1 MSTETCPEC
10 GDLFEKDAFRKR
22 TCLAC
27 WKESK
32 RPKRRQPDKLMPG
45 KQETTVVAWLAQI
58 GESDEAIVG
67 DVLALCRHDKDARQ
81 YLTGRA
87 AALPHRPRGWKAS
100 LPVYPCHPKE
110 PAPAPGGARGSLS

>member
-1 MSTETCPEC
+1 MSTET
-10 GDLFEKDAFRKR
+10 
-22 TCLAC
+22 TC
-27 WKESK
+27 
-32 RPKRRQPDKLMPG
+32 PKRRQPDKLMPG